1 MPTTPHHHPKPKGP
15 FTGAGGGGRCPPS
28 QALSVPQ
35 LVGPQ
40 GDGADGGVLRDE
52 VLEAVP
58 DGGAAHQPRS
68 VTCGWRGVLCADFFC
83 IFVLFWY
90 YFCAIFCIIFSIIF
104 LNYFLNYLC
113 FGAFVVVVLVY
124 FWLLVSQKKKRERET
139 KKNQNSKKYTLKALQ
154 NHKNTKR
161 HQKKMRK
168 SSTKR
173 LRRCRQGGAHPIGSQ
188 TGRPW

>member
-68 VTCGWRGVLCADFFC
+68 VTCGWRGVLCADFFLYFCTILVLFLCYFLYYFFDYFFELFLELFVFWCICCCCSC
-83 IFVLFWY
+83 IFLAP
-90 YFCAIFCIIFSIIF
+90 CQSKKK
-104 LNYFLNYLC
+104 NENEK
-113 FGAFVVVVLVY
+113 
-124 FWLLVSQKKKRERET
+124 QKKIRTAKNIHSKHFRTTRTPKDT
-139 KKNQNSKKYTLKALQ
+139 KKK
-154 NHKNTKR
+154 
-161 HQKKMRK
+161 
-168 SSTKR
+168 
-173 LRRCRQGGAHPIGSQ
+173 
-188 TGRPW
+188 